1 MDSNTLTRFEECN
14 SSMGICVPK
23 EGWFLEVLEDGWS
36 MVVAIERVDGGGKP
50 LRAIGKKK
58 VK

>member
-14 SSMGICVPK
+14 SSMGTCVSK

-36 MVVAIERVDGGGKP
+36 MVIVVERVNGGGNP
-50 LRAIGKKK
+50 
-58 VK
+58 

>member
-1 MDSNTLTRFEECN
+1 MDLNTLTRFEECN

-36 MVVAIERVDGGGKP
+36 MVVAVERVDGGGKP
-50 LRAIGKKK
+50 LYTTGEEE
-58 VK
+58 VS